1 MKVLSKATIYS
12 LRALIDMS
20 GKESKDTPVTI
31 GEISENLDISF
42 HFLAKSF
49 QLLTQRGILESLRG
63 PSGGIFLNKPVN
75 KIFLIDVINILE
87 GEDFF
92 DTCML
97 GLPGCG
103 EREPC
108 PVHMFWKDVKGKMKL
123 EFQKTTL
130 AHLAE
135 KVQTGKMRI

>member
-12 LRALIDMS
+12 LRALIYMA
-20 GKESKDTPVTI
+20 GKKSKETPVTI

-42 HFLAKSF
+42 HFLTKSF
-49 QLLTQRGILESLRG
+49 QLLTQHGILESLRG
-63 PSGGIFLNKPVN
+63 PSGGILLNKPVN
-75 KIFLIDVINILE
+75 KIFLIDVINVLE

-108 PVHMFWKDVKGKMKL
+108 PVHLFWKEVKGKMKL

-130 AHLAE
+130 ANLSE
-135 KVQTGKMRI
+135 KVLTGKMRI

>member
-12 LRALIDMS
+12 LRGLIYMS

>member
-1 MKVLSKATIYS
+1 
-12 LRALIDMS
+12 MS

-31 GEISENLDISF
+31 GEISENLEISF
-42 HFLAKSF
+42 HFLTKSF

-63 PSGGIFLNKPVN
+63 PAGGIFLNKPVN
-75 KIFLIDVINILE
+75 KVFLIDVINILE

-108 PVHMFWKDVKGKMKL
+108 PVHMFWKDVKGKMKM
-123 EFQKTTL
+123 EFKKTTL

>member
-12 LRALIDMS
+12 LRALIYMS

-31 GEISENLDISF
+31 GEISENMDISF

>member
-12 LRALIDMS
+12 LRALIYMA

-31 GEISENLDISF
+31 GEISENLEISF
-42 HFLAKSF
+42 HFLTKSF
-49 QLLTQRGILESLRG
+49 QLLTQKGILESLRG

-75 KIFLIDVINILE
+75 KVFLIDVINILE

-108 PVHMFWKDVKGKMKL
+108 PVHMFWKDVRGKMKM

>member
-1 MKVLSKATIYS
+1 
-12 LRALIDMS
+12 MS